1 MNLISPHSIPAIDA
15 YAMQV
20 HGVSEETL
28 IRRVGDAV
36 AKEILSR
43 FSGHGVILVLCGS
56 GNNGA
61 DGYATALALRKAGA
75 NAVAA
80 DVLERGQRSEGGQAV
95 LAEYQSLFGA
105 PLTLRNAFASEGVS
119 VIVDAVLGSGSRG
132 ALSDDLRRLLKW
144 VKRQEVVRVAIDI
157 PLGVDADLGEVVADA
172 FAADITIVPSFL
184 KRGLLSYPARGFC
197 GELVLADIGMGE
209 DSLYSEHFSAFAAD
223 GAWVKA
229 MLPKRM
235 PNSHKGSFG
244 KLHVFSGSKKM
255 RGAAHLATHAAL
267 RMGVGLVKLTTEE
280 DVVRMVGRR
289 LPELLFDSVSPISE
303 WSDAF
308 MREMAEEADRAAAIL
323 IGPGSGVSEAL
334 YRFITLLAW
343 REGPPL
349 LLDADA
355 LGSIAA
361 YADGVDAF
369 FRKAK
374 RPLALTPHPLEFARL
389 IGMTTAQV
397 QAARMRLALTYAK
410 KWGVALLLKGAGTLI
425 TDGDALY
432 INTTGSTA
440 LAKGGSGD
448 VLAGAVAALLAEGMT
463 PMHALAVAA
472 YLHGAAGDSLA
483 AELSEYGVLP
493 SDLPLRMAQLTRML

>member
-15 YAMQV
+15 YAMQL

-28 IRRVGDAV
+28 IRRAGDAV

-43 FSGHGVILVLCGS
+43 FSGYGAILVLCGG

-61 DGYATALALRKAGA
+61 DGYAAALALRRAGA
-75 NAVAA
+75 TAIAV
-80 DVLERGQRSEGGQAV
+80 DVFERGQRSEGGQAV
-95 LAEYQSLFGA
+95 LAEYTRLFGA
-105 PLTLRNAFASEGVS
+105 PLTLQDAYATEEIT
-119 VIVDAVLGSGSRG
+119 VIVDAVLGSGARG

-144 VKRQEVVRVAIDI
+144 IKHLDVMRVAIDI
-157 PLGVDADLGEVVADA
+157 PLGVDANLGEIGMDVFPADL
-172 FAADITIVPSFL
+172 TVVPSFY

-209 DSLYSEHFSAFAAD
+209 DALYSEHFSAFAAD
-223 GAWVKA
+223 GAWVKS
-229 MLPKRM
+229 MLPRRM

-244 KLHVFSGSKKM
+244 KLHVFSGTKKM
-255 RGAAHLATHAAL
+255 RGAAHLATLAAL

-280 DVVRMVGRR
+280 EVVRLSGRR
-289 LPELLFDSVSPISE
+289 LPELLFDAEPPISE

-308 MREMAEEADRAAAIL
+308 MHEMAEEADRAAAIL
-323 IGPGSGVSEAL
+323 VGPGSGVSEAL
-334 YRFITLLAW
+334 YRFVSLLAW

-355 LGSIAA
+355 LGAIAA
-361 YADGVDAF
+361 YADGVDTF
-369 FRKAK
+369 FKQAK
-374 RPLALTPHPLEFARL
+374 RPLILTPHPLEFARL
-389 IGMTTAQV
+389 VGMTTAQV
-397 QAARMRLALTYAK
+397 QATRMRLALTYAK
-410 KWGVALLLKGAGTLI
+410 KWGVSLLLKGAGTVI

-448 VLAGAVAALLAEGMT
+448 VLSGAVGALLAQGMA
-463 PMHALAVAA
+463 PVHALAAAA

-483 AELSEYGVLP
+483 TEVSEYGVLP
-493 SDLPLRMAQLTRML
+493 SDLPLRMAQLIRTL